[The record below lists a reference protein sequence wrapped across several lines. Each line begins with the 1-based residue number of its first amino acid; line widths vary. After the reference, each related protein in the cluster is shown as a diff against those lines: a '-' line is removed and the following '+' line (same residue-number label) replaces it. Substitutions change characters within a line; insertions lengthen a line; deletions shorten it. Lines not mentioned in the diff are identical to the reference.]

1 MRCPAPGIDIWNSAA
16 TSGSR
21 PIMRNSVVPMPN
33 APIASASRAKGKDLR
48 SGYSIRFRLAVESEL
63 RTAVTAC
70 AKATATQRAVRRC
83 FGVFIRVPCKRAQ
96 NRAGRYHAHFD
107 RVTAEIQRKRSLKSS
122 RNRAVSSL
130 AMKIGIVGVGRV
142 GAACALS
149 LVTRGSAREIVIV
162 DRTRARA
169 KAVAADFRYAA
180 PPCPER
186 ALRYGDY
193 AELAGAGLVMLTAG
207 VNGRSGGA
215 TDRGD
220 PKGRLKLLETNAGI
234 YRDVVPKVVAAAP
247 GAVLLVVTDPPDP
260 LADLARR
267 LAAHDRVLSTGTLL
281 DSLRLRVHLA
291 ARLGVDLVS
300 VEAQGVGEH
309 GTSEVLLWSSARVGG
324 VPLAEDWPAGT
335 SLEDLRS
342 GVEHDVRYANIAI
355 IEGNEASQFGIG
367 IVSARIAEAVLRDE
381 RAVLPIGAYNADY
394 GVTLSLPSVVG
405 REGVS
410 RILQPTMSDE
420 ERRSLAQSAEVLRQ
434 ALQRITS

>member
-1 MRCPAPGIDIWNSAA
+1 
-16 TSGSR
+16 
-21 PIMRNSVVPMPN
+21 V
-33 APIASASRAKGKDLR
+33 
-48 SGYSIRFRLAVESEL
+48 
-63 RTAVTAC
+63 
-70 AKATATQRAVRRC
+70 
-83 FGVFIRVPCKRAQ
+83 
-96 NRAGRYHAHFD
+96 HFD

-130 AMKIGIVGVGRV
+130 TMKIGIVGAGRV

-169 KAVAADFRYAA
+169 RAVAADLRYGA
-180 PPCPER
+180 PLCPEV
-186 ALRYGDY
+186 ALRDGDY
-193 AELAGAGLVMLTAG
+193 AELAGADLVMLAAG
-207 VNGRSGGA
+207 VNEKSGGA

-220 PKGRLKLLETNAGI
+220 PQGRLRLLDTNAGI
-234 YRDVVPKVVAAAP
+234 YRDIVPKVVAAAP
-247 GAVLLVVTDPPDP
+247 RAVLLVVTDPPDP

-267 LAAHDRVLSTGTLL
+267 LAGHDHVLSTGTLL

-291 ARLGVDLVS
+291 RRLGVNPAS
-300 VEAQGVGEH
+300 VEALVVGEH

-324 VPLAEDWPAGT
+324 MPLAEALMHDVRNA
-335 SLEDLRS
+335 
-342 GVEHDVRYANIAI
+342 VEREVRYANITI

-381 RAVLPIGAYNADY
+381 RAVLPIGAYNAGY

-405 REGVS
+405 REGAS
-410 RILQPTMSDE
+410 RILQPRMSDE